1 MAKSTQR
8 KAKEHRV
15 TAETDVAV
23 EIDVD
28 GSGKTEIETGIAFLD
43 HMLTLF
49 GKHALLDLTV
59 KARGDIEVDYHHTVE
74 DVGIVLGKVLREA
87 LGTKEGI
94 NRYGWCLLPMD
105 ETLARVAL
113 DFSGRAYLQFDVP
126 GQPGPVRDF
135 EFSLVEEFWRGFTHN
150 AACNLHAAVLYG
162 RDSHHMAEA
171 LFKGVAKC
179 VLQAA
184 TLNPRVEGVLS
195 TKETLS

>member
-171 LFKGVAKC
+171 LFKGVANC